1 MALFKLAIL
10 VPSFTVGAWFIH
22 QGPPPG
28 SAPLAP
34 ITGVALAPRTPAA
47 LSGDKAVASVPTE
60 AKAKSSKRAD
70 STQESILRRV
80 RVERILVTLDHVAA
94 VAVQMNPDHADR
106 IEPVINDLAEQSL
119 ELASEEAVST
129 SASDE
134 DLERIEKTID
144 GLVTALDRM
153 VEPELSL

>member
-1 MALFKLAIL
+1 M
-10 VPSFTVGAWFIH
+10 
-22 QGPPPG
+22 
-28 SAPLAP
+28 
-34 ITGVALAPRTPAA
+34 
-47 LSGDKAVASVPTE
+47 ASVPTE